1 MKKLRKFFSVVLC
14 LALIFSLQG
23 FAFAKSGSTEQT
35 DSSVAK
41 VNGLYY
47 DTLSEA
53 INAVEEEGTIEL
65 VADVA
70 LDSRIIIQHGKNI
83 TLDLDTYTIKSDGGF
98 FGGNYMLFENR
109 GNFTITGNGRID
121 ATDGANPYI
130 CIENKKGSQLNVL
143 SGNIIASKNGI
154 RNIGGTLNILGGTI
168 ENTSTG
174 ADGEDSAVYAAQGS
188 TTVVAGNAKLS
199 GFNTALRAYGAD
211 VTISENAYLTG
222 KFGVMLFN
230 SPAENIESAGH
241 SHFTMTGGT
250 IEASYGFALSGNNT
264 ISALCSAEIT
274 GGTLKSID
282 DGTAI
287 YWPME
292 GTLTVGGNAVVTGG
306 TGIEAKMGTITIQ
319 ENATV
324 IGTGAYLEGAPA
336 GGGAQAE
343 GSAILASAQMYGN
356 NQGQYIK
363 SPDLTVNITGGTLKG
378 TLGNAVT
385 VYNTEA
391 VEEQKA
397 EVNVTGGVL
406 NAADDKAG
414 VKVVMESGNNDTDL
428 VSGTENNSFI
438 TSGSQTTVTV
448 SSKAAVA
455 AVDQNGQTSFY
466 TDINDA
472 LNANAA
478 TADTPVNIYVLG
490 DSQISSEALKSQNI
504 KLTTANGVELTVNS
518 GVSGMIVQETTN
530 PDGSK
535 TYELVDSSELAAPE
549 VSVSSD
555 KNYVHTGDTI
565 TLTAKA
571 EHEEQGVTYSYEW
584 YKDGE
589 VIEGQNADTLKVTE
603 GGIYTVKVT
612 AHKED
617 QNVILTSET
626 TESAGI
632 KCTVESHKYE
642 GEWQNDGT
650 SHWQECICG
659 EKGNM
664 ADHKFGKW
672 IITKEATAD
681 EQGSREKVCE
691 VCGYTVTEVIPATG
705 TTGTN
710 GSGDQVTSDDIVKTG
725 DESNI
730 ILWAMIMMFAAVC
743 AAGCTVY
750 NKKRN

>member
-65 VADVA
+65 VANVA

-83 TLDLDTYTIKSDGGF
+83 TLDLDTYTIKSDGRF

-188 TTVVAGNAKLS
+188 TTVVAGNANLS

-356 NQGQYIK
+356 DQVQYIK
-363 SPDLTVNITGGTLKG
+363 SPDLTVMNRTP
-378 TLGNAVT
+378 
-385 VYNTEA
+385 
-391 VEEQKA
+391 
-397 EVNVTGGVL
+397 
-406 NAADDKAG
+406 
-414 VKVVMESGNNDTDL
+414 SR
-428 VSGTENNSFI
+428 
-438 TSGSQTTVTV
+438 
-448 SSKAAVA
+448 
-455 AVDQNGQTSFY
+455 GQ
-466 TDINDA
+466 
-472 LNANAA
+472 
-478 TADTPVNIYVLG
+478 
-490 DSQISSEALKSQNI
+490 
-504 KLTTANGVELTVNS
+504 
-518 GVSGMIVQETTN
+518 
-530 PDGSK
+530 
-535 TYELVDSSELAAPE
+535 
-549 VSVSSD
+549 
-555 KNYVHTGDTI
+555 
-565 TLTAKA
+565 
-571 EHEEQGVTYSYEW
+571 
-584 YKDGE
+584 
-589 VIEGQNADTLKVTE
+589 
-603 GGIYTVKVT
+603 
-612 AHKED
+612 
-617 QNVILTSET
+617 
-626 TESAGI
+626 
-632 KCTVESHKYE
+632 
-642 GEWQNDGT
+642 
-650 SHWQECICG
+650 
-659 EKGNM
+659 
-664 ADHKFGKW
+664 
-672 IITKEATAD
+672 
-681 EQGSREKVCE
+681 
-691 VCGYTVTEVIPATG
+691 
-705 TTGTN
+705 
-710 GSGDQVTSDDIVKTG
+710 
-725 DESNI
+725 
-730 ILWAMIMMFAAVC
+730 
-743 AAGCTVY
+743 
-750 NKKRN
+750 

>member
-1 MKKLRKFFSVVLC
+1 M
-14 LALIFSLQG
+14 
-23 FAFAKSGSTEQT
+23 
-35 DSSVAK
+35 
-41 VNGLYY
+41 
-47 DTLSEA
+47 
-53 INAVEEEGTIEL
+53 
-65 VADVA
+65 
-70 LDSRIIIQHGKNI
+70 
-83 TLDLDTYTIKSDGGF
+83 
-98 FGGNYMLFENR
+98 
-109 GNFTITGNGRID
+109 
-121 ATDGANPYI
+121 
-130 CIENKKGSQLNVL
+130 
-143 SGNIIASKNGI
+143 
-154 RNIGGTLNILGGTI
+154 
-168 ENTSTG
+168 
-174 ADGEDSAVYAAQGS
+174 
-188 TTVVAGNAKLS
+188 
-199 GFNTALRAYGAD
+199 
-211 VTISENAYLTG
+211 
-222 KFGVMLFN
+222 
-230 SPAENIESAGH
+230 
-241 SHFTMTGGT
+241 
-250 IEASYGFALSGNNT
+250 
-264 ISALCSAEIT
+264 
-274 GGTLKSID
+274 
-282 DGTAI
+282 
-287 YWPME
+287 
-292 GTLTVGGNAVVTGG
+292 
-306 TGIEAKMGTITIQ
+306 
-319 ENATV
+319 
-324 IGTGAYLEGAPA
+324 
-336 GGGAQAE
+336 
-343 GSAILASAQMYGN
+343 
-356 NQGQYIK
+356 
-363 SPDLTVNITGGTLKG
+363 
-378 TLGNAVT
+378 
-385 VYNTEA
+385 
-391 VEEQKA
+391 
-397 EVNVTGGVL
+397 
-406 NAADDKAG
+406 
-414 VKVVMESGNNDTDL
+414 
-428 VSGTENNSFI
+428 
-438 TSGSQTTVTV
+438 
-448 SSKAAVA
+448 
-455 AVDQNGQTSFY
+455 
-466 TDINDA
+466 
-472 LNANAA
+472 
-478 TADTPVNIYVLG
+478 
-490 DSQISSEALKSQNI
+490 
-504 KLTTANGVELTVNS
+504 TVNS

-535 TYELVDSSELAAPE
+535 TYELVDASELAAPR

-626 TESAGI
+626 TESPGI